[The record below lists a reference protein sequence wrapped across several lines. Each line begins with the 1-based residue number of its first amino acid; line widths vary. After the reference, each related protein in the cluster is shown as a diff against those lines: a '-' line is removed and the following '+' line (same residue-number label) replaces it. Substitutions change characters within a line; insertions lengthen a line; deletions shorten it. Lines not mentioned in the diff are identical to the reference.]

1 MRHYNRKESSP
12 TKKCT
17 YTTPLLLLSDQVV
30 PEEFESSISEPESD
44 VLPLHHGT
52 IHLELQPHP
61 KKANQ
66 AMLLAR
72 LRCKGTI
79 KIRKGNN
86 PTDFLSLLPF
96 PHFPSKKGEEES
108 LKIKKESAG
117 KYSDFCLRFC
127 KKQPMKHSIPALKR
141 KKRRAAKS
149 EHFTAKIKAISRLNS
164 VER

>member
-1 MRHYNRKESSP
+1 MFLHHP
-12 TKKCT
+12 
-17 YTTPLLLLSDQVV
+17 PLLLSAQVV

-79 KIRKGNN
+79 KIRKGNT
-86 PTDFLSLLPF
+86 PTDFLLHPFLPPFSKQKGRGREPEFQKRISRKALRLLPNILQKTAHETF
-96 PHFPSKKGEEES
+96 YSCP
-108 LKIKKESAG
+108 KKEKAQGSKIRA
-117 KYSDFCLRFC
+117 F
-127 KKQPMKHSIPALKR
+127 HS
-141 KKRRAAKS
+141 
-149 EHFTAKIKAISRLNS
+149 
-164 VER
+164 